1 MSAFAFDALSPI
13 DPWGYSFDL
22 SLLLLLLSSP
32 TFLPLGGGKALG
44 GGKETTRREERK
56 VGSADERS
64 VRFRSL
70 KSVNNSHVEDNEAI
84 SGCAPRPRSS
94 FGRELGHLNIP
105 RIFTYILSSLFVS
118 RGATWIADS
127 IGLPSIPPRVKVYP
141 SLNRRASWFKD
152 FTLFRSCFVVGCY
165 LEREERILGRILV
178 YESIIWHASFQIF
191 ICCSLDEELIY
202 GPINRSNC
210 IELFSDY
217 SFED

>member
-22 SLLLLLLSSP
+22 SLPLLLLSS
-32 TFLPLGGGKALG
+32 LLKEGKLSEVG
-44 GGKETTRREERK
+44 RKRRRRREERK

-84 SGCAPRPRSS
+84 SGYAPRPRSS

-118 RGATWIADS
+118 RGVAWIADS
-127 IGLPSIPPRVKVYP
+127 IGLPSIPPRVKVYS

-178 YESIIWHASFQIF
+178 YESIMWHASFQIF
-191 ICCSLDEELIY
+191 ICCAPSMK
-202 GPINRSNC
+202 S
-210 IELFSDY
+210 
-217 SFED
+217 